1 MKSSCS
7 LRFFLILTAVAEIT
21 VANKW
26 IPSDTMCN
34 CTVLLV
40 IIWFDLLIP
49 SDKTRMTWNCDIA
62 PRGIQPA
69 HIWISMLAITT
80 CNVQTLQIYHNEETS
95 SLPSSE
101 IACISNQFPNHCTQ
115 TCVHWKC
122 HEQMTSC
129 SYFNKQLSVDCRRAM
144 SRYCNCKA
152 RNRNWPQLTTI
163 KIAPKPPTKSEMF
176 KCDQIL
182 LRLISFLILAVKV

>member
-1 MKSSCS
+1 MKRNISICHMKFQKIS
-7 LRFFLILTAVAEIT
+7 LMLIMSIKTFGVLFVACLLILTAVAEIT

-49 SDKTRMTWNCDIA
+49 SDKTRKTWNSDIA

-69 HIWISMLAITT
+69 HIWISMLAMTT
-80 CNVQTLQIYHNEETS
+80 YNIQTLQIYHNEETS

-101 IACISNQFPNHCTQ
+101 IACISNQSPNHCTQ
-115 TCVHWKC
+115 TRVHSKC
-122 HEQMTSC
+122 HEQMTSLL
-129 SYFNKQLSVDCRRAM
+129 QIA
-144 SRYCNCKA
+144 
-152 RNRNWPQLTTI
+152 I
-163 KIAPKPPTKSEMF
+163 K
-176 KCDQIL
+176 CWL
-182 LRLISFLILAVKV
+182 